1 MNLNDKDTRKLL
13 IKEMLENARRKADQK
28 QTASK
33 IFDALTKLYNSVNSN
48 SSRRWI
54 WELIQNAKDLSY
66 DQTPVDITVDLET
79 EKESYLKFKHNGKNF
94 NIDQITYLVKQ
105 VSSKDRIESSKTT
118 GKFGTGFLST
128 HLLSKT
134 ITVNGIVDIGDD
146 NFSSFSINM
155 DRDAESLE
163 EMVTKVDQAL
173 RDLDGLIETSEFID
187 LNPKEYNTSFTY
199 HLTEKGLNYA
209 KNGISDLSMC
219 LPYTLLFIDSIG
231 EVSVQHTGISYV
243 RNGIIPDNDISIYT
257 IDEKYQGEVKK
268 RYFIKLDE
276 DDVAIAVELELDDLG
291 NYCIKAMDE
300 SLPKI
305 FCDFPLLGSET
316 FGLPFV
322 INSPHFNPTEPRDGI
337 FLGDNDTKETN
348 ENKALMLKGVEM
360 FGMLLDLCSGN
371 KYGSLYNLAKMHK
384 PKEFDWF
391 DKVWVLEN
399 IHSVIKEMFLTTP
412 LIRNIVGDLVPAK
425 NQAGDV
431 CVFVPAAKSAELRLS
446 LYHLLT
452 NLNYAPISPYSLP
465 AIEELPEWISILR
478 DSEFTLDL
486 LELSEMLAKSKTV
499 SELEENLINPCSIL
513 WLNDYYELLK
523 SDETT
528 SVQILNR
535 NCSIKVF
542 VNQNNEFQPYSLLKR
557 DNQIEEALK
566 DALAMINN
574 DIRSTLISKN
584 YTISDWTDF
593 EALKNSDLIDK
604 LNNHLRKSTGEI
616 DLVLYLTSLLP
627 ENNDEF
633 RKYRDKIFKL
643 TTFVRS
649 NFPTALTVSI
659 IDNSLWEE
667 SDNRLFRLLTNE
679 IATSKSIGNF
689 ASDINKSHD
698 DTYKYLTDLISFID
712 STDFSNNINLSKIAM
727 FPDQNGDFQMPGD
740 LSIDGGIDEELISI
754 LEALGWPLRSRLLHN
769 FVQVPSGFMEVLDY
783 KGMLDEFNEVVKR
796 VFKSVERTPEDQET
810 YTRLYSWLV
819 DNSDI
824 SEEFFSEIFGKKE
837 RLLSDKIIRDSI
849 DRAATLS
856 KLEEI
861 IGESITSEILED
873 PVFVRTLIESIQRS
887 AGVNLVSETSK
898 NETSIFQG
906 EIQER
911 EYEVEDL
918 NELMLSSGVFDEA
931 GLQILRSRV
940 RFGKSIQDYSPYER
954 FSWVKN
960 LLNRAADNVISK
972 LSRDSDY
979 DLSHYKRDSITTL
992 TNVLY
997 RGNEISIVVRPN
1009 DYKKVIIYYQR
1020 ELDLLK
1026 ETDTQFWVDNDF
1038 EQKQITIG
1046 HILEAMR
1053 LGVILN
1059 IQ

>member
-1 MNLNDKDTRKLL
+1 MNLNDNNSRKSL
-13 IKEMLENARRKADQK
+13 IQQKIEAADRKSDQK

-79 EKESYLKFKHNGKNF
+79 ENESCLRFKHNGKNF
-94 NIDQITYLVKQ
+94 DIDQITYLIKQ

-134 ITVNGIVDIGDD
+134 ITVDGILDVGDD
-146 NFSSFSINM
+146 NYSSFSINM

-163 EMVTKVDQAL
+163 EMINKVDQAL
-173 RDLDGLIETSEFID
+173 KDRDRLIETSEFIEFSPRD
-187 LNPKEYNTSFTY
+187 YNTSFTY
-199 HLTEKGLNYA
+199 HLNEKSLNYA
-209 KNGISDLSMC
+209 KDGISDLSMC

-231 EVSVQHTGISYV
+231 EVGVKHTGISYV
-243 RNGIIPDNDISIYT
+243 RNGILQENDVLIYT
-257 IDEKYQGEVKK
+257 IDEKNHGEVTK

-276 DDVAIAVELELDDLG
+276 DDVAIAVELELDESG
-291 NYCIKAMDE
+291 NYNIKPMDE
-300 SLPKI
+300 SLPKM

-360 FGMLLDLCSGN
+360 YGRLLDLCSGN
-371 KYGSLYNLAKMHK
+371 KYGSLYNLAKIHK
-384 PKEFDWF
+384 PKEYDWF
-391 DKVWVLEN
+391 DKLWVRDN
-399 IHSVIKEMFLTTP
+399 IHSVIKEKLLTTP
-412 LIRNIVGDLVPAK
+412 IIRNIVGDLVPAK
-425 NQAGDV
+425 NQAGDI
-431 CVFVPAAKSAELRLS
+431 CVFVPAAKSAEIRLS

-452 NLNYAPISPYSLP
+452 NLNYDPISPYTLP

-478 DSEFTLDL
+478 DSEFTIDI
-486 LELSEMLAKSKTV
+486 LELSEMIARTLTV
-499 SELEENLINPCSIL
+499 SGLEEMMLNPCPTS

-523 SDETT
+523 SDDTI
-528 SVQILNR
+528 SAQVLNR

-542 VNQNNEFQPYSLLKR
+542 VNQNNEFQPYSQLKR

-604 LNNHLRKSTGEI
+604 LNNHLRKSTSEI

-643 TTFVRS
+643 TTFVWS
-649 NFPTALTVSI
+649 NFPTALTVRIS
-659 IDNSLWEE
+659 DNSLWEE

-689 ASDINKSHD
+689 ASDINESHD
-698 DTYKYLTDLISFID
+698 DTCKYLTDLISFID
-712 STDFSNNINLSKIAM
+712 SSDFSNNINLSKIAM
-727 FPDQNGDFQMPGD
+727 FPDQNGDFKMPGD
-740 LSIDGGIDEELISI
+740 LSIDGGIDEDLISI
-754 LEALGWPLRSRLLHN
+754 MEALGWPLRSRLLHN
-769 FVQVPSGFMEVLDY
+769 FVYVPSGFMEVLDY
-783 KGMLDEFNEVVKR
+783 KGMVDEFNEVVKR
-796 VFKSVERTPEDQET
+796 VFKSVDRTPEDQET

-819 DNSDI
+819 DHSDI

-849 DRAATLS
+849 ERAATLS

-861 IGESITSEILED
+861 IGESITAETLED

-887 AGVNLVSETSK
+887 AGVNLDSETST
-898 NETSIFQG
+898 NENLLFRG

-911 EYEVEDL
+911 EYELEDL
-918 NELMLSSGVFDEA
+918 NELMLSSGVCDEA
-931 GLQILRSRV
+931 GFQVLRSRF
-940 RFGKSIQDYSPYER
+940 RFGKSIQDYTPYER
-954 FSWVKN
+954 FNWVMN
-960 LLNRAADNVISK
+960 LLNRAVDNVISK
-972 LSRDSDY
+972 LSRDTDY
-979 DLSHYKRDSITTL
+979 DLSHYNRDSITTL
-992 TNVLY
+992 TNVIY
-997 RGNEISIVVRPN
+997 RGDEISIVIRPN

-1026 ETDTQFWVDNDF
+1026 ETNTQFWVDNDF

-1046 HILEAMR
+1046 HIIEAMR